1 MLLFIMAFVGNSF
14 YVLSILTNPLAQIP
28 GYLLES
34 TPYLLG
40 SGGTLCFDF
49 AIVVQSFLYSPKRRD
64 AQAMDRRRRV
74 KGKLDLE
81 EAAALLHGE
90 YEDGNL
96 TEGSTT
102 GPNSRS
108 ASRSVS
114 LAGRSRST
122 RRPLG
127 HEVAIRAA
135 SKPPSQAPSLI
146 AVEEGE
152 VLRGI

>member
-14 YVLSILTNPLAQIP
+14 YVLSILTNPLARIP

-49 AIVVQSFLYSPKRRD
+49 AIVVQSFLYSPKRRE
-64 AQAMDRRRRV
+64 AQAMDRRRRG

-81 EAAALLHGE
+81 EAAALLHEREEE
-90 YEDGNL
+90 YD
-96 TEGSTT
+96 TEGSTTT

-122 RRPLG
+122 RRPLE
-127 HEVAIRAA
+127 HYESRAA
-135 SKPPSQAPSLI
+135 SKPPSKAPSLI
-146 AVEEGE
+146 AVEEGQE
-152 VLRGI
+152 MGRAS

>member
-14 YVLSILTNPLAQIP
+14 YVLSILTNPLARIP

-49 AIVVQSFLYSPKRRD
+49 TIVVQSFLYSPKRRE
-64 AQAMDRRRRV
+64 AQERDRRRRG
-74 KGKLDLE
+74 KGKLDIE
-81 EAAALLHGE
+81 EAAALLQGGD
-90 YEDGNL
+90 YD
-96 TEGSTT
+96 TEGSTTT

-122 RRPLG
+122 RRPLE
-127 HEVAIRAA
+127 HEVSRTRTA
-135 SKPPSQAPSLI
+135 SKPPSQAPSLV
-146 AVEEGE
+146 ALGEEE
-152 VLRGI
+152 SRT